1 MSHMYAVN
9 ATNSSLFSFI
19 FLELKRLNLIFL
31 DLMFIPT
38 YSKAGSMDFDFIKR
52 LQKISLT
59 EEEEGVIAV
68 RGDHRKQV
76 LDECSLSFMGRF
88 LSEKPLNLRAA
99 KNTLGSVWKFGSDL
113 KIVEVEDG
121 LLQFKFS
128 LDSQLKW
135 VLDNGP
141 WCFDDHLLVL
151 RRWEKGMTA
160 IIVTFPKIQL
170 WVQIWGLPFDLMNEE
185 AGREIGGR
193 TGTGSQDEVC
203 LTRTELERWAIVS
216 WAIWN
221 ARNKY
226 CFVDTQAHPE
236 SILRSALFFCMNT
249 NL

>member
-38 YSKAGSMDFDFIKR
+38 FSKAGSMDFDFIKR

-76 LDECSLSFMGRF
+76 LDECSLSLMGRF

-113 KIVEVEDG
+113 KIVKLGDG

-193 TGTGSQDEVC
+193 TGTG
-203 LTRTELERWAIVS
+203 TR
-216 WAIWN
+216 
-221 ARNKY
+221 
-226 CFVDTQAHPE
+226 
-236 SILRSALFFCMNT
+236 
-249 NL
+249 

>member
-1 MSHMYAVN
+1 
-9 ATNSSLFSFI
+9 
-19 FLELKRLNLIFL
+19 
-31 DLMFIPT
+31 MFIPT

-68 RGDHRKQV
+68 RGDHRKQI
-76 LDECSLSFMGRF
+76 LDECSLSLMGRF

-113 KIVEVEDG
+113 KIVEVGDC

-193 TGTGSQDEVC
+193 TGTG
-203 LTRTELERWAIVS
+203 TRWGLPDA
-216 WAIWN
+216 
-221 ARNKY
+221 
-226 CFVDTQAHPE
+226 D
-236 SILRSALFFCMNT
+236 
-249 NL
+249 